1 MSQLQNK
8 MAKFETKV
16 CMVNAYDEIVCELE
30 HVNGDYYRLP
40 KEVLWDYMFVG
51 DRFEIKEIETEV
63 E

>member
-1 MSQLQNK
+1 
-8 MAKFETKV
+8 MAKFETRV

-30 HVNGDYYRLP
+30 RVNGDYYRLP

-51 DRFEIKEIETEV
+51 DKFEIKEIETEV

>member
-1 MSQLQNK
+1 

-30 HVNGDYYRLP
+30 RVNSNYGDYYRLP
-40 KEVLWDYMFVG
+40 KEVLWDYIFVG
-51 DRFEIKEIETEV
+51 DKFEIKEIETEV

>member
-1 MSQLQNK
+1 

-16 CMVNAYDEIVCELE
+16 CMVNEYDEIVCELE
-30 HVNGDYYRLP
+30 RVRGYGDYYRLP

-51 DRFEIKEIETEV
+51 DKFEIKEIETEV